1 MIFGMEYSGR
11 FVINDGGHVEIY
23 DTGNYRIFRMAQG
36 QSADQTLTFTSQDR
50 LVRVKDLMRVRNE
63 A

>member
-23 DTGNYRIFRMAQG
+23 DTGNYRIFRIG

>member
-23 DTGNYRIFRMAQG
+23 DTGNYRIFRMAQDK
-36 QSADQTLTFTSQDR
+36 AQTKR
-50 LVRVKDLMRVRNE
+50 
-63 A
+63 